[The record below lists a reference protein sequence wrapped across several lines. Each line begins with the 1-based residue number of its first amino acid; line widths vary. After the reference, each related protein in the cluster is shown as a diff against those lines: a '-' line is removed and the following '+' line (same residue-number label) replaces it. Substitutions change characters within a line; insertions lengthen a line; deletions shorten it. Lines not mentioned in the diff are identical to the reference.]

1 LPRFLN
7 GIQGAEAVPWTPS
20 EKYPN
25 LGGPDTADDI
35 RGGIGYEG
43 LAHLRRFAEEGGL
56 IVAAP
61 STSVLAVQAGLVEA
75 VEVVPARGLRA
86 QGGVFR
92 ATVADAGSPIAYGYG
107 DSLPV
112 YFSQSPLF
120 AAGLS
125 TVLGGGR
132 GGAGA
137 ADGAAGGRVTGR
149 GGPTDPDVP
158 QGRPYVVPPELPK
171 PPQTLKDVPEEQL
184 AFVRHLLPSDERL
197 PRVVL
202 KFAKKDAL
210 LISGM
215 LDKGEEL
222 AERPAVIDCPLGK
235 GHVVLF
241 ANNPMWRNETNGSH
255 SLVFNAVLHW
265 DHLGAG
271 RSAAKVAEKK

>member
-43 LAHLRRFAEEGGL
+43 LAHLRRFVEEGGL

-61 STSVLAVQAGLVEA
+61 SASVLAVQAGLVEA

-92 ATVADAGSPIAYGYG
+92 ATVADEGSPIAYGYG

-137 ADGAAGGRVTGR
+137 VDGVAGGRVTGR

-158 QGRPYVVPPELPK
+158 QGRPYVAPPEPPK

-184 AFVRHLLPSDERL
+184 AFVRHLLPSEERL

-202 KFAKKDAL
+202 KFAKKDVL

-255 SLVFNAVLHW
+255 SLVFNAILHW